1 MTRGTVTRGISGR
14 RVSGHHI
21 DSKQQTDK
29 CSQRGKFK
37 CLSPQST
44 LPIAS
49 RDHLCKCMQTYNNF
63 TISRRPH
70 FIHGFL
76 QHVYRSTERSCA
88 NCLQSKTHERVILR
102 AATHVVYIS
111 VRGVFS
117 GRRKDSHRRCGRIL
131 LRIRCATLTRQ
142 KTHQYRIY
150 YAMLEI
156 HDNSLQ
162 TVSGARSS
170 TPTNIWE

>member
-1 MTRGTVTRGISGR
+1 VTRGISGR

-63 TISRRPH
+63 TMSRRPH
-70 FIHGFL
+70 FIHLVFL

-111 VRGVFS
+111 VRGAFS

-131 LRIRCATLTRQ
+131 LRIRCATLTN
-142 KTHQYRIY
+142 
-150 YAMLEI
+150 MF
-156 HDNSLQ
+156 NSAD
-162 TVSGARSS
+162 GD
-170 TPTNIWE
+170 